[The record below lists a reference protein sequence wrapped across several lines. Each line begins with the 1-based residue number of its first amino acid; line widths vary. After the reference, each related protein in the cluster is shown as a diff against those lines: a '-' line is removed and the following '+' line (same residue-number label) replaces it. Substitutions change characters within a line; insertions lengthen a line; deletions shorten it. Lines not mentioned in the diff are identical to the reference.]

1 MAVIFDVLAVM
12 ACGFYVY
19 VFFQLRREEKH
30 PGWRQR
36 KLRDEIT
43 VLRQTLRDERAGH
56 IPEAIVTRVSRQRG
70 KQMGTGAAAK
80 PLVHRG
86 LHVVE
91 RQSGDLE
98 PGISAIRRK
107 SHG

>member
-19 VFFQLRREEKH
+19 VFFQLRREEKY

-36 KLRDEIT
+36 KLKDEIII
-43 VLRQTLRDERAGH
+43 LRQTLHDERAGH
-56 IPEAIVTRVSRQRG
+56 VPDAIATRVSPQRG
-70 KQMGTGAAAK
+70 EQMGIGAAVK
-80 PLVHRG
+80 PLVDTG
-86 LHVVE
+86 LHVIE
-91 RQSGDLE
+91 RQSGDLGR
-98 PGISAIRRK
+98 GISAIRRK